1 MGLSKREYFGNCEV
15 RKDGAP
21 MDPAVSSALQS
32 ITVED
37 CLNRPAM
44 FSLEMALLHEMRDG
58 ISGKEIQRISEKF
71 FNRFLPGTEMD
82 VRLGN
87 ELPEP
92 LMKGRVAA
100 IEPEYDF
107 TNPRLIIRGYDRL
120 FDLRFGTKRRSFTD
134 TRDSVIARRLATE
147 AGLIPADV
155 RSTSTVHPY
164 LFQNNQSNYDFLL
177 ERALRLDFEISVDDR
192 RFRFGPSRED
202 STPELELD
210 FAPTG
215 LLKNFSVQMR
225 TLTQHSEV
233 EMRGWDAN
241 RKKVIRSKS
250 RPGDEGVPPRAGER
264 SGFDYAR
271 VGFSA
276 GATAVVDEPL
286 VDDRDA
292 EALAAAKYRRSLRNF
307 ITGRGE
313 ALGDVRIR
321 AGNTVRLTGLGEKF
335 SGVYYVVS
343 SKHRWSTDGYFT
355 SFEVRRPNI

>member
-1 MGLSKREYFGNCEV
+1 M
-15 RKDGAP
+15 DGAP
-21 MDPAVSSALQS
+21 LDPAISTALQS

-37 CLNRPAM
+37 CINRPAM
-44 FSLEMALLHEMRDG
+44 FSLEMMLLHEMRTG
-58 ISGKEIQRISEKF
+58 ISGKEIQKVSERL

-82 VRLGN
+82 IRLGN
-87 ELPEP
+87 NLPEP

-107 TNPRLIIRGYDRL
+107 SNPRLTIRGYDRL
-120 FDLRFGTKRRSFTD
+120 FDLRFGTKRRAFSD

-155 RSTSTVHPY
+155 QSTTTVHPY

-177 ERALRLDFEISVDDR
+177 ERALRLDYEISVDDR
-192 RFRFGPSRED
+192 RFRFGPSREAA
-202 STPELELD
+202 TPELELD
-210 FAPTG
+210 FAPAG

-250 RPGDEGVPPRAGER
+250 RRGDEAVSPGVGER
-264 SGFDYAR
+264 NGFDYATL
-271 VGFSA
+271 GFSSA
-276 GATAVVDEPL
+276 ATAVVDEPL

-292 EALAAAKYRRSLRNF
+292 ENLAAAKYRRSLRNF

-321 AGNTVRLTGLGEKF
+321 AGNTVRLTGLGDKF

-343 SKHRWSTDGYFT
+343 SKHRWSAEGYST
-355 SFEVRRPNI
+355 SFEVRRANI